1 MTNSLR
7 PVTTQWKFS
16 ILSVCNTDL
25 VPPLL
30 NLRERGRE
38 GGRER
43 GREGGRKRE
52 GGGEK
57 GGEKG
62 GERKRKEERGKR
74 RNRGK
79 EIKENERN
87 K

>member
-16 ILSVCNTDL
+16 KLSVCNTDL

-30 NLRERGRE
+30 NLREGGRE
-38 GGRER
+38 GGRGR
-43 GREGGRKRE
+43 GREGKREGGRE

-57 GGEKG
+57 GGE
-62 GERKRKEERGKR
+62 RKEGK
-74 RNRGK
+74 
-79 EIKENERN
+79 
-87 K
+87 

>member
-38 GGRER
+38 GGRE
-43 GREGGRKRE
+43 K
-52 GGGEK
+52 K
-57 GGEKG
+57 
-62 GERKRKEERGKR
+62 ERGKR
-74 RNRGK
+74 RNRWK
-79 EIKENERN
+79 EIKEKMKETN
-87 K
+87 KVKNYSIIIFIQ